1 MIDEV
6 LKKLEHLINRI
17 LLKDTKKKKNKL
29 NNFPLKWNLSLL
41 FFQANGRNEPKK
53 SELSTEFSL
62 WKF

>member
-29 NNFPLKWNLSLL
+29 NNFPLK
-41 FFQANGRNEPKK
+41 
-53 SELSTEFSL
+53 
-62 WKF
+62 